1 MVNFLFAVEA
11 SISLRALA
19 EVTTFRVVSTT
30 PAVKTGPVCAG
41 VGAQLTVVAIK
52 PRRTGALVAV
62 FNVLYGGKK
71 TGQMFILAINQIVS
85 GLLSSKSIL
94 TVQLPP
100 LRQGFPE
107 HSFTWISQL
116 APVNPGRQEHV

>member
-19 EVTTFRVVSTT
+19 EVTTFGVVSTT
-30 PAVKTGPVCAG
+30 PAVKTGPICAG

-52 PRRTGALVAV
+52 PWRTGALVAV
-62 FNVLYGGKK
+62 FIVLYGKK
-71 TGQMFILAINQIVS
+71 TGQMFLLAINQIVS

>member
-62 FNVLYGGKK
+62 FIVLYGGKK
-71 TGQMFILAINQIVS
+71 QV
-85 GLLSSKSIL
+85 KC
-94 TVQLPP
+94 
-100 LRQGFPE
+100 
-107 HSFTWISQL
+107 SFW
-116 APVNPGRQEHV
+116 P

>member
-71 TGQMFILAINQIVS
+71 NRSNVHFGH
-85 GLLSSKSIL
+85 KSDCFR
-94 TVQLPP
+94 PP
-100 LRQGFPE
+100 L
-107 HSFTWISQL
+107 
-116 APVNPGRQEHV
+116 V